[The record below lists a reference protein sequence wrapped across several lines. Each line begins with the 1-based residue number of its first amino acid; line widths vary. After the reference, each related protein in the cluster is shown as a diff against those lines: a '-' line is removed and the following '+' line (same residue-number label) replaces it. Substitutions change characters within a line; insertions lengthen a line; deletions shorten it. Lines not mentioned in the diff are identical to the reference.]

1 MSQKIAGTFV
11 SGNSA
16 NPGQISDTL
25 VIPSG
30 VTAAKLNLGGA
41 INASNTVK
49 TQKSTNNGQSW
60 SDVATY
66 TSAQT
71 NASVTVAHGEHWR
84 LVGVAA
90 QALKA
95 VDYSLSVE
103 S

>member
-30 VTAAKLNLGGA
+30 VTAAKLTVGGA
-41 INASNTVK
+41 VNASNTVK
-49 TQKSTNNGQSW
+49 TQKSTNNGQTW
-60 SDVATY
+60 ADVTTY
-66 TSAQT
+66 NSAQNGT
-71 NASVTVAHGEHWR
+71 SVPVAHGEHWR